1 MSDLP
6 AGQAAAQSAARPL
19 RVAAFGFRSLPPKAG
34 AAGADKFALELL
46 PRLVALGCEVTAY
59 SRIYPDD
66 PTPPGEADFRGV
78 RTVGLRTVAGKG
90 FDTLLH
96 SAKATWRILTRDG
109 ADVVHIQ
116 NGGNSPFAL
125 VLRLFGKRAF
135 VSQDGPDW
143 LRDKWPWYAKLYL
156 RLTQYLTAFGP
167 TSIIFDNVFAR
178 EYFEKKFKKLYHF
191 VPFGSEVDY
200 DPAAETVLERLGLER
215 GRYILFV
222 GRFIPDKGLHYL
234 VPAFEATDAPDLKL
248 VLVGGSPNPSPY
260 EAGIRA
266 TKDPRIVLP
275 GFIYGAEMHALMKNA
290 MLYVQPSDVEGLS
303 PVILESAYLG
313 VPILCSDIVQN
324 RFIMGAHAVYFRA
337 GDTDDLRARLAEV
350 VGGGPDL
357 AARAAAGQRHVRET
371 YNWDRVARDHLE
383 IFRGDRAPSLADGDR
398 PS

>member
-1 MSDLP
+1 MARTDDR
-6 AGQAAAQSAARPL
+6 AERPL

-59 SRIYPDD
+59 NRIYPDD
-66 PTPPGEADFRGV
+66 PTPPGEGEFCGV

-96 SAKATWRILTRDG
+96 SAKATWRILWRDG

-125 VLRLFGKRAF
+125 LLRLFGKRAF

-156 RLTQYLTAFGP
+156 RLTQYLTAYGP

-178 EYFEKKFKKLYHF
+178 DDFEKKFKRLYHF

-200 DPAAETVLERLGLER
+200 DPAAETALERLGLER

-234 VPAFEATDAPDLKL
+234 VPAFERTEAPDLKL

-266 TKDPRIVLP
+266 TTDPRIMMP
-275 GFIYGAEMHALMKNA
+275 GYIYGAEMHALMKNA
-290 MLYVQPSDVEGLS
+290 MMYVQPSDVEGLS

-324 RFIMGAHAVYFRA
+324 RFIMREHALYFQA
-337 GDTDDLRARLAEV
+337 GSTEDLQTQLKAAVSGETDLTAM
-350 VGGGPDL
+350 
-357 AARAAAGQRHVRET
+357 AAAGQAHVRET
-371 YNWDRVARDHLE
+371 YNWDSVARDHLA
-383 IFRGDRAPSLADGDR
+383 IFRGEKVPSAGDGDR
-398 PS
+398 PA